1 MNFRQRITLYLL
13 LCIGLG
19 SVAFAQV
26 VDIPDPNLCTA
37 VRDALN
43 VPGDAA
49 ITKSALQHL
58 TKLVANSR
66 GIESLQGLEFATE
79 LQHLQLRSNQIVDIR
94 PLANLKQLDT
104 LIILDNRI
112 TDLAPLANLTEL
124 VELNARDNP
133 ISDVSPL
140 SNLRVLKYLDLSRC
154 NIIDLTPLKHL
165 TNLEVLQLNHNRIV
179 DVTPLSGLTRLY
191 KLEIDQNYIVDH
203 SPLDAL
209 PLTHFIYDQLCDIPP
224 LPLESRL
231 DNRTYPSAFGAEWAF
246 GRDAR
251 LDLIYGINYF
261 SVYWRDD
268 GHYAGDVAQA
278 IQQRDELLAS
288 NPNMVFL
295 LNVHMRADL
304 ISRYGTD
311 WEFWVRDA
319 NGDIVKADDEW
330 GLMDFTLPTIQ
341 DLIVEQAVA
350 ISKCG
355 LFDGI
360 VFDWWR
366 DGSVVLADHRSGWAH
381 GYRGVEAEDRARK
394 AILTRIRAQ
403 TRPDFLIQV
412 NSNWR
417 QLPLTGRHINGLSME
432 TGIPNW
438 HTDNAWFDGWDDV
451 LSETENTLLWAEE
464 NLREP
469 RITGVVGEAF
479 SLPEPFDSPQNR
491 RWMRVLTTLVLTHSD
506 GYVEYTGWWDTQG
519 VVRDFGF
526 DFLEADIGRSVGAKA
541 QVYDDR
547 EGLFIREFTNG
558 WAVYNRSGEAQV
570 ITLPEEVQGVASGLV
585 NTEHELPNLDGEIY
599 LRVKPK
605 NPVDVNEDGVVNIF
619 DLTIV
624 AQAFGTGKREGDVN
638 GDGVVNVFDL
648 VFVANEF

>member
-1 MNFRQRITLYLL
+1 MNFRQKIALSFFLT
-13 LCIGLG
+13 IVLG

-26 VDIPDPNLCTA
+26 VDIPDPHLRA
-37 VRDALN
+37 AIRDALN

-58 TKLVANSR
+58 TKLVANSH
-66 GIESLQGLEFATE
+66 GIESLQGLEFATK

-104 LIILDNRI
+104 LVILDNRI
-112 TDLAPLANLTEL
+112 TDLAPLVNLTEL

-133 ISDVSPL
+133 IPDVSPL
-140 SNLRVLKYLDLSRC
+140 SNLRALKYLDLSRC
-154 NIIDLTPLKHL
+154 QIIDLTPIKHL

-203 SPLDAL
+203 SPLNTL
-209 PLTHFIYDQLCDIPP
+209 PLTYFIYDQLCDMPP
-224 LPLESRL
+224 LPLGPRL

-246 GRDAR
+246 GRDSR

-268 GHYAGDVAQA
+268 GHYVGDVAQA

-311 WEFWVRDA
+311 WEYWVRDA
-319 NGDIVKADDEW
+319 NGDIVNADDEEEW
-330 GLMDFTLPTIQ
+330 GLMDFTLPAIQ

-355 LFDGI
+355 MFDGI
-360 VFDWWR
+360 VLDWWR
-366 DGSVVLADHRSGWAH
+366 DGLTVLPDEYSS
-381 GYRGVEAEDRARK
+381 VEAEDRARK
-394 AILTRIRAQ
+394 TILTRIRAQ
-403 TRPDFLIQV
+403 TRPNFLIQV
-412 NSNWR
+412 NSNWFK
-417 QLPLTGRHINGLSME
+417 LPLTGRHINGLSME

-464 NLREP
+464 NLRAP
-469 RITGVVGEAF
+469 RITGVVGEAL
-479 SLPEPFDSPQNR
+479 SLPEPFDSIQNR

-506 GYVEYTGWWDTQG
+506 GYT
-519 VVRDFGF
+519 
-526 DFLEADIGRSVGAKA
+526 FLLK
-541 QVYDDR
+541 
-547 EGLFIREFTNG
+547 
-558 WAVYNRSGEAQV
+558 
-570 ITLPEEVQGVASGLV
+570 
-585 NTEHELPNLDGEIY
+585 
-599 LRVKPK
+599 
-605 NPVDVNEDGVVNIF
+605 
-619 DLTIV
+619 
-624 AQAFGTGKREGDVN
+624 
-638 GDGVVNVFDL
+638 
-648 VFVANEF
+648 